1 MNRTNKKQVNRIFL
15 FIMSLTFMI
24 TASGQTKT
32 MNKLYLQAGAGG
44 GTHEAAS
51 YDLGMQ
57 TIFKNKWSATLSY
70 HEFDM
75 DPKNL
80 PSDYI
85 PETGYILFI
94 PITYSVQANM
104 KIVSLTAGRYF
115 KMGRNTWATT
125 EAGLSYVSGEKVS
138 FQHSE
143 VTSSFFLIAASNSSN
158 YTSTKE
164 KKSAVGFMMQ
174 TDVNW
179 AFSSFMGLG
188 AGVFANINSIQSP
201 IGFHVKLLVGN
212 MVREKKN
219 RKKTEPSLK

>member
-94 PITYSVQANM
+94 PITYTVQANM

-179 AFSSFMGLG
+179 AFSSFMGFG

-201 IGFHVKLLVGN
+201 IGFHVKLLVGG
-212 MVREKKN
+212 MGREKKN
-219 RKKTEPSLK
+219 RK

>member
-1 MNRTNKKQVNRIFL
+1 IMNRTNKKQVNRIFL

-94 PITYSVQANM
+94 PITYTV
-104 KIVSLTAGRYF
+104 
-115 KMGRNTWATT
+115 
-125 EAGLSYVSGEKVS
+125 
-138 FQHSE
+138 
-143 VTSSFFLIAASNSSN
+143 
-158 YTSTKE
+158 
-164 KKSAVGFMMQ
+164 
-174 TDVNW
+174 
-179 AFSSFMGLG
+179 
-188 AGVFANINSIQSP
+188 
-201 IGFHVKLLVGN
+201 
-212 MVREKKN
+212 
-219 RKKTEPSLK
+219 

>member
-1 MNRTNKKQVNRIFL
+1 MNRTNKTLINRLFL
-15 FIMSLTFMI
+15 YIMSLAFII
-24 TASGQTKT
+24 TATGQTKT
-32 MNKLYLQAGAGG
+32 MNKFYLQAGAGG

-51 YDLGMQ
+51 YDLGIQ

-80 PSDYI
+80 PSDYE

-94 PITYSVQANM
+94 PFTYTVQANM
-104 KIVSLTAGRYF
+104 KIVSLTAGRSF

-125 EAGLSYVSGEKVS
+125 EAGLSYVSGEKIS

-143 VTSSFFLIAASNSSN
+143 VTSSFLIIAASNSSN

-164 KKSAVGFMMQ
+164 NKSAVGFMMQ

-188 AGVFANINSIQSP
+188 AGVFVNINSIQSP
-201 IGFHVKLLVGN
+201 IGFHLKLLVGN
-212 MVREKKN
+212 MGREKKN
-219 RKKTEPSLK
+219 RK

>member
-1 MNRTNKKQVNRIFL
+1 MNRINKKQINRIFL
-15 FIMSLTFMI
+15 CIMSLAFII
-24 TASGQTKT
+24 TATGQTKT
-32 MNKLYLQAGAGG
+32 MNKFFLQAGAGG

-51 YDLGMQ
+51 YDLGIQ

-80 PSDYI
+80 PSDYE

-94 PITYSVQANM
+94 PFTYTVQANM

-143 VTSSFFLIAASNSSN
+143 VTSSFLIIAASNSSN

-164 KKSAVGFMMQ
+164 NKSAVGFMMQ
-174 TDVNW
+174 TDINW

-188 AGVFANINSIQSP
+188 AGVFANVNSIQSP
-201 IGFHVKLLVGN
+201 IGFHLKLLVGN
-212 MVREKKN
+212 MGREKKN
-219 RKKTEPSLK
+219 RK

>member
-1 MNRTNKKQVNRIFL
+1 
-15 FIMSLTFMI
+15 MSLAFMI
-24 TASGQTKT
+24 TATGQTKAI
-32 MNKLYLQAGAGG
+32 NKFYLQAGTGG

-51 YDLGMQ
+51 YDLGIQ

-80 PSDYI
+80 PSDYE
-85 PETGYILFI
+85 PETGYIFFI
-94 PITYSVQANM
+94 PYTYTVQANM

-115 KMGRNTWATT
+115 KMGINTWATT

-138 FQHSE
+138 FQHSQ
-143 VTSSFFLIAASNSSN
+143 VTNTNLLIFATTSSN
-158 YTSTKE
+158 YTTTKE
-164 KKSAVGFMMQ
+164 KKSAVGIMMQ

-201 IGFHVKLLVGN
+201 IGFQVKLMVGN
-212 MVREKKN
+212 MGREKKN
-219 RKKTEPSLK
+219 RK

>member
-1 MNRTNKKQVNRIFL
+1 MNRTNKTLINRLFL
-15 FIMSLTFMI
+15 YIMSLAFII
-24 TASGQTKT
+24 TATGQTKT
-32 MNKLYLQAGAGG
+32 MNKFYLQAGAGG

-51 YDLGMQ
+51 YDLGIQ

-80 PSDYI
+80 PSDYE
-85 PETGYILFI
+85 PETGYIFFF
-94 PITYSVQANM
+94 PVTFTVQTSM

-115 KMGRNTWATT
+115 KLGRNTWATT

-138 FQHSE
+138 FQHSQ
-143 VTSSFFLIAASNSSN
+143 VTSTNVIIAASTSSN
-158 YTSTKE
+158 YTTTKE
-164 KKSAVGFMMQ
+164 NKSSVGFMMKS
-174 TDVNW
+174 DINW

-201 IGFHVKLLVGN
+201 IGFHVKLLVGG
-212 MVREKKN
+212 MGREKKN
-219 RKKTEPSLK
+219 RK

>member
-1 MNRTNKKQVNRIFL
+1 
-15 FIMSLTFMI
+15 MSLAFMI
-24 TASGQTKT
+24 TATGQTKAI
-32 MNKLYLQAGAGG
+32 NKFYLQAGAGG

-51 YDLGMQ
+51 YDLGIQ

-80 PSDYI
+80 PSDYE
-85 PETGYILFI
+85 PETGYIFFI
-94 PITYSVQANM
+94 PYTYTVQANM

-143 VTSSFFLIAASNSSN
+143 VTSSFAFIAASNSSN

-179 AFSSFMGLG
+179 VFSSFMGLG

-212 MVREKKN
+212 MGREKKN
-219 RKKTEPSLK
+219 RK

>member
-1 MNRTNKKQVNRIFL
+1 MNRTNKTLINRFFL
-15 FIMSLTFMI
+15 CIMSLAFII
-24 TASGQTKT
+24 TATGQTKT
-32 MNKLYLQAGAGG
+32 MNKFYLQAGAGG

-80 PSDYI
+80 PSDYE

-94 PITYSVQANM
+94 PYSYTVQANM
-104 KIVSLTAGRYF
+104 KIVSLTAGRSF

-138 FQHSE
+138 FQHSQ
-143 VTSSFFLIAASNSSN
+143 VTSTNLIFFASTSSN
-158 YTSTKE
+158 YTTTKE
-164 KKSAVGFMMQ
+164 NKSSVGFMMK

-188 AGVFANINSIQSP
+188 AGVFANVNSIQSP
-201 IGFHVKLLVGN
+201 IGFHVKLLVGG
-212 MVREKKN
+212 MGREKKN
-219 RKKTEPSLK
+219 RK

>member
-1 MNRTNKKQVNRIFL
+1 MNRSNKTLINRIFSCIIL
-15 FIMSLTFMI
+15 LAFFS
-24 TASGQTKT
+24 TATGQTKT

-51 YDLGMQ
+51 YNLGIQ

-75 DPKNL
+75 NPKDL
-80 PSDYI
+80 PSDYE
-85 PETGYILFI
+85 PETVIILFI
-94 PITYSVQANM
+94 PITYTVQANM

-138 FQHSE
+138 FQHSD
-143 VTSSFFLIAASNSSN
+143 VTSSYIIIGGSISSN
-158 YTSTKE
+158 YSTTKE
-164 KKSAVGFMMQ
+164 KKSGVGFMMQ
-174 TDVNW
+174 SDVNW

-212 MVREKKN
+212 MGREKKN
-219 RKKTEPSLK
+219 RK

>member
-32 MNKLYLQAGAGG
+32 MNKFYLQAGAGG

-51 YDLGMQ
+51 YDLGIQ
-57 TIFKNKWSATLSY
+57 SIFKNKWSATLSY

-80 PSDYI
+80 PSDYE
-85 PETGYILFI
+85 PETGYIFFI
-94 PITYSVQANM
+94 PYTYTVQANM

-138 FQHSE
+138 FQHSQ
-143 VTSSFFLIAASNSSN
+143 VTNNFFLIAASNSSN
-158 YTSTKE
+158 YSSTKE

-212 MVREKKN
+212 MGREKKN
-219 RKKTEPSLK
+219 RK

>member
-1 MNRTNKKQVNRIFL
+1 MNRSNKTLINRIFSCIIL
-15 FIMSLTFMI
+15 LAFFS
-24 TASGQTKT
+24 TATGQTKT

-51 YDLGMQ
+51 YNLGIQ

-75 DPKNL
+75 NPKDL
-80 PSDYI
+80 PSDYE
-85 PETGYILFI
+85 PETVIILFI
-94 PITYSVQANM
+94 PITYTVQANM

-143 VTSSFFLIAASNSSN
+143 VTSSYLIIAGSISSN
-158 YTSTKE
+158 YSTTKE

-174 TDVNW
+174 SDVNW

-212 MVREKKN
+212 MGREKKN
-219 RKKTEPSLK
+219 RK